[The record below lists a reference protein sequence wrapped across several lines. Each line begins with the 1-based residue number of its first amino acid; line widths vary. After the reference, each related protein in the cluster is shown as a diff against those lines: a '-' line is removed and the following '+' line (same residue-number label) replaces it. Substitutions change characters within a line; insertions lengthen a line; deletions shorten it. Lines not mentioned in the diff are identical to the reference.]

1 MRRVGQVGHH
11 RANLLRCAADPG
23 KKRPPLSFLDELKRR
38 NVLRVAGLYVAGAWL
53 ILQVTGTVLP
63 MIDAPVWLSRS
74 IVIVIAIGMI
84 PVLVIA
90 WAFELT
96 PEGLKRESEVER
108 TESVTQPV
116 GKNLDRVIMVV
127 LAVALGYFAFDKF
140 VWAPQREARLQQ
152 LKTVEVDAARKAG
165 RSEALVESYGD
176 KSIAVLPFVNMST
189 DKEQEYFAD
198 GIAEELLN
206 LLSKIP
212 QLRVIS
218 RSSAF
223 SFKGQNL
230 DIREIA
236 RRLNVDHVLEGS
248 VRKAGSR
255 VRITAQ
261 LVDARSDTHL
271 WSETYDR
278 PLDDIVA
285 VQDEI
290 ATAVVGQLKLQL
302 LGAGLKLKATDPRAY
317 ALYLQAR
324 QLGLQRTP
332 GGYERSIALYQQAL
346 AIDAHYAAAWAGL
359 AYNYLGQ
366 ADTGLRPIEEGY
378 RLARDA
384 VGRALEID
392 PDFAAAHAG
401 LGWIAMNHGGDLA
414 AAARHLEHALTLEP
428 TDADIIATAGLL
440 AQGLGR
446 LDTAIELDEY
456 VTMRDPVNTI
466 GHANLGI
473 AYLYAGRLDEAIAS
487 IRTALNLS
495 PGFAGAQFAIG
506 VALLLKGDPAGALAA
521 MQQEADETWRRIGLP
536 MAWHALGRQVE
547 SDAALAELIQKDESS
562 WAYNIAYVLAFRGES
577 DRAFEWL
584 DRAVAYRD
592 PGLTDIA
599 VEPLFANLHADPR
612 WLTFLR
618 RIERAPEQLAT
629 IEFEVARLH

>member
-1 MRRVGQVGHH
+1 MPRP
-11 RANLLRCAADPG
+11 ANLLRFAADPG
-23 KKRPPLSFLDELKRR
+23 KKRLPLSILDELKRR
-38 NVLRVAGLYVAGAWL
+38 NVLRVAGLYAAGAWL

-63 MIDAPVWLSRS
+63 MIDAPGWLSRS
-74 IVIVIAIGMI
+74 IVIVVAIGI
-84 PVLVIA
+84 VPVLVTA

-108 TESVTQPV
+108 AESITPRT

-152 LKTVEVDAARKAG
+152 LKAVEVDAARKAG
-165 RSEALVESYGD
+165 RSEALVEPYGD
-176 KSIAVLPFVNMST
+176 RSIAVLPFVNMSS
-189 DKEQEYFAD
+189 DKDQEYFAD
-198 GIAEELLN
+198 GISEELLN
-206 LLSKIP
+206 VLAKIP

-236 RRLNVDHVLEGS
+236 QRLNVDHVLEGS
-248 VRKAGSR
+248 VRKAGNQ

-278 PLDDIVA
+278 PLDDIFA

-290 ATAVVGQLKLQL
+290 AAAVAGQLKLQL
-302 LGAGLKLKATDPRAY
+302 LGAGLKVKATDPRAY

-332 GGYERSIALYQQAL
+332 GGYERSIALHQQAL
-346 AIDAHYAAAWAGL
+346 AIDANYAAAWTGL

-366 ADTGLRPIEEGY
+366 TDTGLRPIEEGY

-384 VGRALEID
+384 VDRALEID
-392 PDFAAAHAG
+392 PDFAPAHAA

-487 IRTALNLS
+487 IRMALSLS
-495 PGFAGAQFAIG
+495 PGFAGAQFAVG

-521 MQQEADETWRRIGLP
+521 MQQEADESWRRIGLP
-536 MAWHALGRQVE
+536 MAWHALGKQVE
-547 SDAALAELIQKDESS
+547 SDAALAELIAKDESS
-562 WAYNIAYVLAFRGES
+562 WAYNIAYVLAFRGET

-584 DRAVAYRD
+584 DRALAYRD

-599 VEPLFANLHADPR
+599 VEPLFASLHTDPR

-618 RIERAPEQLAT
+618 SIERAPEQLAA
-629 IEFEVARLH
+629 IEFDVARPH

>member
-1 MRRVGQVGHH
+1 
-11 RANLLRCAADPG
+11 LLRFAAGPG
-23 KKRPPLSFLDELKRR
+23 KKRLPLSFLDELKRR

-74 IVIVIAIGMI
+74 IVIVVAIGI
-84 PVLVIA
+84 VPVLVTA

-108 TESVTQPV
+108 AGSITTHT

-127 LAVALGYFAFDKF
+127 LAAALGYFAVDKF
-140 VWAPQREARLQQ
+140 VWAPQREAILQQ
-152 LKTVEVDAARKAG
+152 LKAVEVDAARKAG
-165 RSEALVESYGD
+165 RTEALVESYGD
-176 KSIAVLPFVNMST
+176 KSIAVLPFVNMSS
-189 DKEQEYFAD
+189 DKDQEYFAD

-206 LLSKIP
+206 LLAKIP

-223 SFKGQNL
+223 SFKGRNL

-236 RRLNVDHVLEGS
+236 QRLDVGHVLEGS
-248 VRKAGSR
+248 VRKSGSQ

-261 LVDARSDTHL
+261 LIDARSDTHL

-278 PLDDIVA
+278 PLDDIFA

-290 ATAVVGQLKLQL
+290 AAAVVAQLKLQL
-302 LGAGLKLKATDPRAY
+302 LGAGQKVKSTDPRAY
-317 ALYLQAR
+317 ALYLRAR

-332 GGYERSIALYQQAL
+332 GGYERSIELYQQAL
-346 AIDAHYAAAWAGL
+346 AIDANHAAAWTGL
-359 AYNYLGQ
+359 ADSYRGQ

-384 VGRALEID
+384 VGRALAID
-392 PDFAAAHAG
+392 PEFAPAHAG
-401 LGWIAMNHGGDLA
+401 LGWIAMNHGGDLTA
-414 AAARHLEHALTLEP
+414 AAGHLEHALALEP
-428 TDADIIATAGLL
+428 TDADIIPMAGLL
-440 AQGLGR
+440 APGR
-446 LDTAIELDEY
+446 GRHYTAIQLDEY
-456 VTMRDPVNTI
+456 VTSRDPVNTI

-487 IRTALNLS
+487 LRTALSLS

-521 MQQEADETWRRIGLP
+521 MQDEADQGWRRIGLP
-536 MAWHALGRQVE
+536 MAWHALGKQDE
-547 SDAALAELIQKDESS
+547 SDAALVELIQMDESS
-562 WAYNIAYVLAFRGES
+562 WAYNIAYVLAFRGEP

-584 DRAVAYRD
+584 DRAVANRD
-592 PGLTDIA
+592 PGLPDIA
-599 VEPLFANLHADPR
+599 VEPLFANLHQDPR
-612 WLTFLR
+612 WLPFLR
-618 RIERAPEQLAT
+618 RIDRAPDQLAA
-629 IEFEVARLH
+629 IDFDVELPPNPGRALP